1 MTTVNKGTIL
11 NSFNEHFF
19 EFIDDIINIIEK
31 NKEIIV
37 ARNFFRN
44 VRNLNLSSILKAWYY
59 YVYFPYREQ
68 IDAGDISYFLNK
80 DYSQDLEVIQTGR
93 DEIIGVIDKLRE
105 PIRNMSPENLAY
117 STEYIQNLSNLSRV
131 YMSIK

>member
-1 MTTVNKGTIL
+1 MATINKGTLL

-19 EFIDDIINIIEK
+19 EFIDDIINIIEQ
-31 NKEIIV
+31 NNDIIV

-44 VRNLNLSSILKAWYY
+44 VRNLNLSSIIKAWYY

-80 DYSQDLEVIQTGR
+80 DYAGDLEVIEIGR
-93 DEIIGVIDKLRE
+93 DEIIDVIDKLRE
-105 PIRNMSPENLAY
+105 PIRGMSPQNLAH
-117 STEYIQNLSNLSRV
+117 STEYIQNLSNLSRI
-131 YMSIK
+131 YMSL